1 MQTIHYYSIFAKK
14 KLVLKFNKSVYLFL
28 FICFSMF
35 YTFGQNIKLKRD
47 SQSPTSTTSPNRSI
61 QNNNRNNQKNTSRDT
76 TKPKSLRYDPSKEN
90 PVAEITKYQVFNL
103 KKDTTYVDTSLTVKD
118 QYQFNYLRKDIFGL
132 LPFLNEGQ
140 TYQTLQYGL
149 QEHSAFPILGFTAK
163 RFNYKTENDIKYYK
177 VATPYTDLYY
187 KTVMEQ
193 GQNVQTLV
201 TVNTSPNFNFSIF
214 YNGLRSLGHYL
225 NQLSSTGNFIFTTS
239 YHTKN
244 KKYNINAHFA
254 SQDISNQENGGV
266 INSDN
271 FTSNDVDFTERD
283 RIPVFKENATSKIDG
298 QRYYINHSYR
308 LNKKDTLNNLKINHI
323 FNYETQKYN
332 YTQASI
338 FTDLGNNSFVSVYG
352 DPMIGKD
359 AADES
364 NYFKFQNK
372 IGVAWTNKKLGDFEA
387 FAGQFQYQHKYNRI
401 IVDGDKIIPNKI
413 EDKIYTIGGK
423 YNYYKPKI
431 KGYLQYESAISNQGL
446 LQIEAFLEYKYSEK
460 ILLNAKAQQI
470 NKLPNHTANLFQS
483 SWVNYNWSNNF
494 DNEKI
499 TQLQSNIQT
508 PWVAIAFQYSL
519 LNDHI
524 YYVNTT
530 NTVTSPNVVVS
541 LPKQYD
547 KTIQYLS
554 LKLNK
559 DLSYQKFGI
568 DNTVLFQTVAQ
579 DNIILNVPQLTARS
593 TLYYNDKWFKKA
605 MQVQV
610 GIEANYFSEYYA
622 NGFNPLIQEFYVQ
635 DQTKIGNFPM
645 LNLYL
650 NARVKTARL
659 YLHADQINTFFTKSN
674 YFSAPN
680 YPYKDF
686 MIRFGLEWNFFL

>member
-1 MQTIHYYSIFAKK
+1 
-14 KLVLKFNKSVYLFL
+14 
-28 FICFSMF
+28 MF
-35 YTFGQNIKLKRD
+35 YTSGQNIKLKRD
-47 SQSPTSTTSPNRSI
+47 SQSSPSSSTNITGGT
-61 QNNNRNNQKNTSRDT
+61 RNNSNNTSKDT
-76 TKPKSLRYDPSKEN
+76 TKTKSLRYDPSKEN
-90 PVAEITKYQVFNL
+90 PVAKITQYQVFNL
-103 KKDTTYVDTSLTVKD
+103 KKDTTYIDTSLTIKD

-149 QEHSAFPILGFTAK
+149 QEYSAFPALGFNAK

-201 TVNTSPNFNFSIF
+201 TVNTAPNFNFSLF
-214 YNGLRSLGHYL
+214 YNGLRTLGHYL
-225 NQLSSTGNFIFTTS
+225 NQLSSTGNFIFTAS

-254 SQDISNQENGGV
+254 SQDVSNQENGGV

-271 FTSNDVDFTERD
+271 FISKDNDFIQRD
-283 RIPVFKENATSKIDG
+283 RISVFHENATSKIDG
-298 QRYYINHSYR
+298 QRYYINHSFR
-308 LNKKDTLNNLKINHI
+308 LNKKDSLNNLKINHI

-332 YTQASI
+332 YTQGSVY
-338 FTDLGNNSFVSVYG
+338 TDLGNNNFVSVYG
-352 DPMIGKD
+352 EPMVNSNV
-359 AADES
+359 ADES

-387 FAGQFQYQHKYNRI
+387 FAGQFQYQHKYNRV
-401 IVDGDKIIPNKI
+401 IVDNTKIIPNKI

-423 YNYYKPKI
+423 YNYYQDKI
-431 KGYLQYESAISNQGL
+431 KGYLQYETAITNQGL
-446 LQIEAFLEYKYSEK
+446 LQIEAFLEYKHNDK
-460 ILLNAKAQQI
+460 IFINAKAIQI
-470 NKLPNHTANLFQS
+470 NKLPNHTSNLFQS
-483 SWVNYNWSNNF
+483 SWVNYNWFNNF

-499 TQLQSNIQT
+499 TQLQSNIHT
-508 PWVAIAFQYSL
+508 PWVTVAFNYSL
-519 LNDHI
+519 LNDYI
-524 YYVNTT
+524 YYT
-530 NTVTSPNVVVS
+530 NTVNTANVIIT

-559 DLSYQKFGI
+559 DLSYKKFGI

-579 DNIILNVPQLTARS
+579 DNNILNVPQLTARS

-635 DQTKIGNFPM
+635 EKTKIGNFPM

-680 YPYKDF
+680 YPYRDF

>member
-1 MQTIHYYSIFAKK
+1 
-14 KLVLKFNKSVYLFL
+14 
-28 FICFSMF
+28 MF
-35 YTFGQNIKLKRD
+35 YTSGQNIKLKRD
-47 SQSPTSTTSPNRSI
+47 NQSSPSGSTNVTGGT
-61 QNNNRNNQKNTSRDT
+61 RNNSTNTSKDT
-76 TKPKSLRYDPSKEN
+76 TKTKSLRYDPSKEN
-90 PVAEITKYQVFNL
+90 PVAKITQYQVFNL
-103 KKDTTYVDTSLTVKD
+103 KKDTTYIDTSLSIKD

-149 QEHSAFPILGFTAK
+149 QEYNAFPALGFNAK

-201 TVNTSPNFNFSIF
+201 TVNTAPNFNFSLF

-266 INSDN
+266 INPDN
-271 FTSNDVDFTERD
+271 FISKDNDFIQRD
-283 RIPVFKENATSKIDG
+283 RIPVFHENATSKIDG
-298 QRYYINHSYR
+298 QRYYINHSFR
-308 LNKKDTLNNLKINHI
+308 LNKKDSINNLKINHI

-332 YTQASI
+332 YTQSTVY
-338 FTDLGNNSFVSVYG
+338 TDLGNNNFVSVYG
-352 DPMIGKD
+352 EPM
-359 AADES
+359 ANSNVADES

-401 IVDGDKIIPNKI
+401 IIDNSNIIPNKI

-423 YNYYKPKI
+423 YNYYQEKI
-431 KGYLQYESAISNQGL
+431 KGYLQYEAAITNQGL
-446 LQIEAFLEYKYSEK
+446 LHVEAFLEYKHNDK
-460 ILLNAKAQQI
+460 IFINAKAMQI
-470 NKLPNHTANLFQS
+470 NKLPNHTSNLFQS
-483 SWVNYNWSNNF
+483 SWVNYNWFNNF
-494 DNEKI
+494 DNEKT
-499 TQLQSNIQT
+499 TQLQSNIHT
-508 PWVAIAFQYSL
+508 PWVALAFNYSL
-519 LNDHI
+519 LNDYL
-524 YYVNTT
+524 YYT
-530 NTVTSPNVVVS
+530 NTVNTANVIVT

-559 DLSYQKFGI
+559 DLSYKKFGI

-579 DNIILNVPQLTARS
+579 DNNILNVPQLTARS

-622 NGFNPLIQEFYVQ
+622 NGYNPLIQEFYVQ
-635 DQTKIGNFPM
+635 EKTKIGNFPM

-659 YLHADQINTFFTKSN
+659 YLHADQINTFFSKSN

-680 YPYKDF
+680 YPYRDF

>member
-1 MQTIHYYSIFAKK
+1 
-14 KLVLKFNKSVYLFL
+14 
-28 FICFSMF
+28 MF
-35 YTFGQNIKLKRD
+35 YTSGQNIKLKRD
-47 SQSPTSTTSPNRSI
+47 SQSSPASTTNSSRNSTI
-61 QNNNRNNQKNTSRDT
+61 SNKNNKNNTTKDT
-76 TKPKSLRYDPSKEN
+76 TKSKSLRYDPSKEN
-90 PVAEITKYQVFNL
+90 PVAKITQYQIFNL
-103 KKDTTYVDTSLTVKD
+103 KKDTTIVDTSLTIKD
-118 QYQFNYLRKDIFGL
+118 QYQYNYLRKDIFGL

-149 QEHSAFPILGFTAK
+149 QENSAFPTLGFTTK
-163 RFNYKTENDIKYYK
+163 RFNYKTENDVKYYK

-187 KTVMEQ
+187 KTMMEQ
-193 GQNVQTLV
+193 GQNVQTLI
-201 TVNTSPNFNFSIF
+201 TVNTAPNFNFSIF

-239 YHTKN
+239 YNTKN
-244 KKYNINAHFA
+244 NKYNLNAHFA
-254 SQDISNQENGGV
+254 SQDISNQENGGI
-266 INSDN
+266 INPEN
-271 FTSNDVDFTERD
+271 FISNDVNYTERD
-283 RIPVFKENATSKIDG
+283 RISVFHENATSKIDG

-308 LNKKDTLNNLKINHI
+308 LNKKDTLNNLKITHI

-332 YTQASI
+332 YTQTSVY
-338 FTDLGNNSFVSVYG
+338 TDLGNNNFVSQYG
-352 DPMIGKD
+352 EPMANSNI
-359 AADES
+359 ADES

-372 IGVAWTNKKLGDFEA
+372 LGIAWTNKKLGNFEA
-387 FAGQFQYQHKYNRI
+387 FTGLFQYQHKYNRI
-401 IVDGDKIIPNKI
+401 IVNETKIIPNKI

-423 YNYYKPKI
+423 YNYYQPKI

-446 LQIEAFLEYKYSEK
+446 LQIEAFLEYKHNDK
-460 ILLNAKAQQI
+460 IFINAKAQQI

-483 SWVNYNWSNNF
+483 SWLNYNWSNNF

-508 PWVAIAFQYSL
+508 PWVAIDFQYTL
-519 LNDHI
+519 LNDYI
-524 YYVNTT
+524 YYANTAT
-530 NTVTSPNVVVS
+530 TANQIIT

-554 LKLNK
+554 IKLNK
-559 DLSYQKFGI
+559 DLSYKKFGI

-579 DNIILNVPQLTARS
+579 DNNILNVPQLTARS

-635 DQTKIGNFPM
+635 EQTKIGNFPM

-650 NARVKTARL
+650 NARVKTARI
-659 YLHADQINTFFTKSN
+659 YLHADQINTFFTQSN

-680 YPYKDF
+680 YPYRDF